1 MLLRKLVWF
10 VAAFN
15 SFSIAQ
21 FACIKLQ
28 YLVITLKGH
37 LFINVG
43 YQVLIVRT
51 EPMDLSV
58 NRELVVASNR
68 FSKLEYVSHS

>member
-1 MLLRKLVWF
+1 V
-10 VAAFN
+10 
-15 SFSIAQ
+15 
-21 FACIKLQ
+21 
-28 YLVITLKGH
+28 
-37 LFINVG
+37 FINVG

-68 FSKLEYVSHS
+68 FSKLEYVSYLWFSFPSYKLVVYPVMLTL